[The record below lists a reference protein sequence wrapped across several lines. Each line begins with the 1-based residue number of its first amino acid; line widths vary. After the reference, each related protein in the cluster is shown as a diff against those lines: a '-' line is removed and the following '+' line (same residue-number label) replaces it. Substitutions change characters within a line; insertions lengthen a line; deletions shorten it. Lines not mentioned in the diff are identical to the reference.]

1 MISTLDKLDLE
12 KEAIIDKINGEDVLK
27 RRFLDLGFIPGE
39 VTKCVFVSL
48 GNDPKAYKINGNII
62 AIRNID
68 AKNIEVHYE
77 RN

>member
-1 MISTLDKLDLE
+1 MVKMFW
-12 KEAIIDKINGEDVLK
+12 KE
-27 RRFLDLGFIPGE
+27 DLGFIPGE
-39 VTKCVFVSL
+39 VTKCVLVSL